1 MRGLNWFLFLFPRAG
16 LLVVVTQAKK
26 KSSAVVIT
34 RILNLETGVGG
45 CKNKAAAAKKYGRRN
60 GFLSGQINTI
70 RSISCYFSDQH
81 FATSIG
87 FSCIDSCMTSLARW
101 FSFISKFR
109 LLIPPLRRKSLSC
122 LFRLKEENV
131 FFFLVCVG
139 HQKTVA
145 AKKKKLNWNW
155 KLVLSFASS
164 SRCGK
169 FIFIA
174 GERLL
179 ILEGGGRRPGTRSA
193 DGSERDMKFTSV
205 VRAHVGE
212 GCGRGKLCNWQRE
225 KEQQS
230 RGGSRRGSR
239 FFSF

>member
-1 MRGLNWFLFLFPRAG
+1 MAFFLARSTPFAPFHVISPTNISLRRSVFRASTAAWRHSRDDSASSRNFDYSFRHCAENLFPAFF
-16 LLVVVTQAKK
+16 VWKK
-26 KSSAVVIT
+26 KM
-34 RILNLETGVGG
+34 
-45 CKNKAAAAKKYGRRN
+45 C
-60 GFLSGQINTI
+60 
-70 RSISCYFSDQH
+70 
-81 FATSIG
+81 
-87 FSCIDSCMTSLARW
+87 
-101 FSFISKFR
+101 
-109 LLIPPLRRKSLSC
+109 
-122 LFRLKEENV
+122 
-131 FFFLVCVG
+131 FFFLSALAI
-139 HQKTVA
+139 KKRSLP
-145 AKKKKLNWNW
+145 KKKKLNWNW